1 MLTNPYF
8 YRARLFPALITS
20 IPMLIFVNKII
31 AVQYADALKN
41 VYDILPFIAH
51 FGLSGAI
58 IFLCIQINRIV
69 AKEIFQR
76 FHFREELFMPTT
88 NHLLISNTYYPI
100 PIKDKIRNKIKKE
113 FKIVLADA
121 QSEAQNE
128 NDARKLISTAVS
140 QIRNV
145 LRGDNLLLQ
154 HNIEYGFWRNLIGGS
169 LIAVIFAIAIYWYGA
184 YNKLEDQIITGVICF
199 ILYLIPIVLSRYII
213 HRYGNYYSKIL
224 YEQFL
229 SMK

>member
-8 YRARLFPALITS
+8 YRARFFPALITS

-41 VYDILPFIAH
+41 VYDILPIIAH

-58 IFLCIQINRIV
+58 IFLCVQVNRIV

-76 FHFREELFMPTT
+76 LHFREELLMPTT
-88 NHLLISNTYYPI
+88 SHLLISDTYYPTA
-100 PIKDKIRNKIKKE
+100 IKDKIRNKIKKE
-113 FKIVLADA
+113 FKIALADI
-121 QSEAQNE
+121 QSEMQNE
-128 NDARKLISTAVS
+128 NEARKLIATAVS

-154 HNIEYGFWRNLIGGS
+154 HNIEFGFWRNLIGGS
-169 LIAVIFAIAIYWYGA
+169 LISIIFAIAIFYT
-184 YNKLEDQIITGVICF
+184 E
-199 ILYLIPIVLSRYII
+199 YIM
-213 HRYGNYYSKIL
+213 H
-224 YEQFL
+224 
-229 SMK
+229 

>member
-1 MLTNPYF
+1 MLTNSYF

-31 AVQYADALKN
+31 AVQYADILKN

-51 FGLSGAI
+51 LGLSGAI
-58 IFLCIQINRIV
+58 IFLCVQINRIV

-76 FHFREELFMPTT
+76 LHFREELFMPTT

-100 PIKDKIRNKIKKE
+100 TVKEKIRSKIKKE
-113 FKIVLADA
+113 FKIILADA
-121 QSEAQNE
+121 QSEAQDE
-128 NDARKLISTAVS
+128 NNARKIIATAVS
-140 QIRNV
+140 QIRNT
-145 LRGDNLLLQ
+145 LRDNNLLLQ

-169 LIAVIFAIAIYWYGA
+169 LIAVIFSISIFCYGV
-184 YNKLEDQIITGVICF
+184 YNKLEDQLFIGIICF
-199 ILYLIPIVLSRYII
+199 FLYLIPIILNKYII
-213 HRYGNYYSKIL
+213 RRYGNYYSKIL

-229 SMK
+229 SK